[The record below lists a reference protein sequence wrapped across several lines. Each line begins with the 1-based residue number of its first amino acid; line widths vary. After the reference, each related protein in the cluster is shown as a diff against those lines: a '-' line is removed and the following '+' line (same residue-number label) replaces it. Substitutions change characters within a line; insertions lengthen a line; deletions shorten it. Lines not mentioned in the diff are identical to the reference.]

1 MSHLLIYPFFVKEFK
16 MTSIS
21 NQVFETLAI
30 AESETVNPVDLTT
43 SQFML
48 WNDVQE
54 NGFVD
59 QHDDQRKTANLFG
72 LLTISGIDYI
82 VPVTEASKYGFS
94 KLELVNGR
102 PVLVRG
108 SIGGK
113 FSTTDGFQGTSEQDS
128 LKIIIPTNTYAF

>member
-1 MSHLLIYPFFVKEFK
+1 MNMNTQI
-16 MTSIS
+16 
-21 NQVFETLAI
+21 FETLAI
-30 AESETVNPVDLTT
+30 TKSETVNPVDLTT
-43 SQFML
+43 TQFML

-113 FSTTDGFQGTSEQDS
+113 FSTTNGFQGMSSEDN
-128 LKIIIPTNTYAF
+128 LKIIIPTKTYAF

>member
-1 MSHLLIYPFFVKEFK
+1 MN
-16 MTSIS
+16 
-21 NQVFETLAI
+21 NQIFETLAI
-30 AESETVNPVDLTT
+30 TKTETVNPVDLTT

-82 VPVTEASKYGFS
+82 VPVTEDSKYGFS

-102 PVLVRG
+102 PVLIRG

-113 FSTTDGFQGTSEQDS
+113 FDTTNGFQGTSEQDS
-128 LKIIIPTNTYAF
+128 LKVIMPTKTYAF

>member
-1 MSHLLIYPFFVKEFK
+1 MSHLLIYLFFVKEFK
-16 MTSIS
+16 MN
-21 NQVFETLAI
+21 NQIFETLAI
-30 AESETVNPVDLTT
+30 AKSETVNPVDLTT

-113 FSTTDGFQGTSEQDS
+113 FSTTDGFQGMSAEDN
-128 LKIIIPTNTYAF
+128 LKIIIPTKTYAF

>member
-1 MSHLLIYPFFVKEFK
+1 MNMNTQI
-16 MTSIS
+16 
-21 NQVFETLAI
+21 FETLAI
-30 AESETVNPVDLTT
+30 AKSDTVNPVDLTT
-43 SQFML
+43 AQFML

-113 FSTTDGFQGTSEQDS
+113 FSTTDGFQGMSSEDN
-128 LKIIIPTNTYAF
+128 LKIIIPTKTYAF